1 MLFLILPVEF
11 LNGTVSIVYPPLQR
25 RCPPGYLCPLIPYR
39 PPPGEMVPFWA
50 SLGVIGILLG
60 TFALILGPR
69 LRVGFAMGLAFSLG
83 SMALLF
89 WVVTL
94 QILETF
100 ITTPASF
107 LVFPET
113 AVVAM
118 AGATVL
124 FGYELARRGR
134 EVIEAITS

>member
-1 MLFLILPVEF
+1 
-11 LNGTVSIVYPPLQR
+11 
-25 RCPPGYLCPLIPYR
+25 
-39 PPPGEMVPFWA
+39 MVPFWT

-60 TFALILGPR
+60 ILALKLSLKP
-69 LRVGFAMGLAFSLG
+69 RVGVALGLAFSLG

-89 WVVTL
+89 WTGTL
-94 QILETF
+94 QILETY

-107 LVFPET
+107 LLFPESSI
-113 AVVAM
+113 VAM

-124 FGYELARRGR
+124 FSYELARRGR